1 MSEGIGSRSPGWTA
15 ATWARLAV
23 AGIAIYL
30 LLDILLAFLE
40 PQYSLLRDAESD
52 YGVGKFSWVMD
63 LNFLMRCALSLAF
76 VVALAKA
83 CRRSNGRQWGIWLLA
98 AWAAGSGLLAFLP
111 DDPPGF
117 PVTTAG
123 KLHLLFATLAF
134 LAVAAGTIVLSWKV
148 RGEAMWRS
156 SRDVLMVIAV
166 VAVFPLLAMPRAHA
180 VSGLCERIFLGLELA
195 WILIA
200 AWPLL
205 GRGGAAPGAD
215 ALPRVPLTV
224 G

>member
-63 LNFLMRCALSLAF
+63 LNFLVRCALSLAL
-76 VVALAKA
+76 VAALAKV
-83 CRRSNGRQWGIWLLA
+83 CRRSSGRQWGLWLLA

-117 PVTTAG
+117 PMTTAD
-123 KLHLLFATLAF
+123 KLHLLLATLAF
-134 LAVAAGTIVLSWKV
+134 LAVAAGNILLSWKV
-148 RGEAMWRS
+148 RGEALWRG
-156 SRDVLMVIAV
+156 SRDILMLIAV
-166 VAVFPLLAMPRAHA
+166 VAVFPLLAVPRAHA
-180 VSGLCERIFLGLELA
+180 VSGLCERIFLGLELT

-200 AWPLL
+200 VAPLL
-205 GRGGAAPGAD
+205 GRGEAAPGTE
-215 ALPRVPLTV
+215 ALR
-224 G
+224 GSR